1 MPKYIAAFTFE
12 HFQTKMTKFMCRV
25 TSLADV
31 INKPLFFVPLVTTVP
46 NLLISS
52 YSPE

>member
-31 INKPLFFVPLVTTVP
+31 INKPLFLYPL
-46 NLLISS
+46 
-52 YSPE
+52 